1 MILPAY
7 PAYCVYNIHA
17 RCQTLENKPSH
28 ANISM
33 YPWNKIEHQESAVSS
48 ASPSSKS
55 FQRTSGSRIGS
66 SCAASHILC
75 KVRVRIESMRQS
87 WFILISDAYAVQRQN
102 GKQNGSGL
110 ISGLVMISLNS
121 SWSWARLSNMS
132 STQRFAWWSSWISL
146 SISRLWEI
154 LVDVWCILMHVDAFC
169 AFWCILAHLWN
180 TRAFPLHVYLVS
192 PSVQASRT
200 PSPDSSAAAKRVRI
214 FFVCSIRS
222 LSWRKGQHVTLRRY
236 RAMLA
241 MPSIAWGPEP
251 SVASWACHPMLRPW
265 RFLA

>member
-121 SWSWARLSNMS
+121 SWSWAHLSNMS

-146 SISRLWEI
+146 STSRLWEI
-154 LVDVWCILMHVDAFC
+154 LVDVWCILMHVDAFWRILMH
-169 AFWCILAHLWN
+169 FGTSLEHTCISSPCLSCFTFRPSFEDSIPGFIRCCKESPHLLRVQHSVPLLA
-180 TRAFPLHVYLVS
+180 
-192 PSVQASRT
+192 QRT
-200 PSPDSSAAAKRVRI
+200 
-214 FFVCSIRS
+214 
-222 LSWRKGQHVTLRRY
+222 
-236 RAMLA
+236 
-241 MPSIAWGPEP
+241 
-251 SVASWACHPMLRPW
+251 ACNSTKVKSN
-265 RFLA
+265 AGYA

>member
-1 MILPAY
+1 MQDAK
-7 PAYCVYNIHA
+7 H
-17 RCQTLENKPSH
+17 S
-28 ANISM
+28 
-33 YPWNKIEHQESAVSS
+33 
-48 ASPSSKS
+48 
-55 FQRTSGSRIGS
+55 RTSHLMQTYPCIHGTRLNIKSQPLVRHLHHPRASREHRGLELEALVQPAT
-66 SCAASHILC
+66 SCAKSEFESKVWDSPDLSWFLMLMLSKGKTESKMGVAWYLGWSWSPWTHPDPEHILATWAALRDLLDDLREFLSRY
-75 KVRVRIESMRQS
+75 RVSGRS
-87 WFILISDAYAVQRQN
+87 W
-102 GKQNGSGL
+102 
-110 ISGLVMISLNS
+110 
-121 SWSWARLSNMS
+121 
-132 STQRFAWWSSWISL
+132 
-146 SISRLWEI
+146 
-154 LVDVWCILMHVDAFC
+154 LMFD
-169 AFWCILAHLWN
+169 AFWCTLMHFDAFWFILAHLWN

-222 LSWRKGQHVTLRRY
+222 LSWRKGQHVTLPRY

>member
-1 MILPAY
+1 MFHDEGCKVYAFGSTLEPFDAMNQFILRVRRVGRVGSLGSLGSGFLMILPAY

-87 WFILISDAYAVQRQN
+87 
-102 GKQNGSGL
+102 
-110 ISGLVMISLNS
+110 
-121 SWSWARLSNMS
+121 
-132 STQRFAWWSSWISL
+132 
-146 SISRLWEI
+146 
-154 LVDVWCILMHVDAFC
+154 
-169 AFWCILAHLWN
+169 
-180 TRAFPLHVYLVS
+180 
-192 PSVQASRT
+192 
-200 PSPDSSAAAKRVRI
+200 
-214 FFVCSIRS
+214 
-222 LSWRKGQHVTLRRY
+222 
-236 RAMLA
+236 
-241 MPSIAWGPEP
+241 
-251 SVASWACHPMLRPW
+251 
-265 RFLA
+265 

>member
-154 LVDVWCILMHVDAFC
+154 LVDVWCMLMHFVHFDAFWHIFGTHVHFLSMSILFHLPSKLRGLHPRIHPLLQRESASSSC
-169 AFWCILAHLWN
+169 A
-180 TRAFPLHVYLVS
+180 AFG
-192 PSVQASRT
+192 
-200 PSPDSSAAAKRVRI
+200 PSPGAKDS
-214 FFVCSIRS
+214 
-222 LSWRKGQHVTLRRY
+222 
-236 RAMLA
+236 M
-241 MPSIAWGPEP
+241 
-251 SVASWACHPMLRPW
+251 
-265 RFLA
+265 